1 MYVEIFVSQFN
12 ASSFSIFSLNVKMLE
27 NNSKKKSEMVETPA
41 NIEVETL
48 IDSPENLLPEEWI
61 Y

>member
-1 MYVEIFVSQFN
+1 MP
-12 ASSFSIFSLNVKMLE
+12 E